1 MKNCDIQMEMI
12 RDIQMEMIRDIQM
25 KMIRDRD
32 KSRLV
37 RTNDSMDI

>member
-25 KMIRDRD
+25 KMICDRD